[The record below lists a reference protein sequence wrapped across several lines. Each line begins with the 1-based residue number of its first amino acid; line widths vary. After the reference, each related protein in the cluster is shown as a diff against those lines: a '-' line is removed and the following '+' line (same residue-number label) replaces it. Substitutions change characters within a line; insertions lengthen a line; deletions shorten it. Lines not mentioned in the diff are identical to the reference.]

1 MTTRYRMVGWLGLLG
16 LVGGTLSASAQA
28 PTRED
33 SIKGKIWSATA
44 QQVWAVAP
52 KMPAA
57 QLKPWSTSQDFN
69 TWLKSQ
75 ANAELAKQSEL
86 GMLQSKVVERV
97 KVQNQGSPNATA
109 GQVAAAILAEI
120 GQQQEAKLKMGRLAR
135 LDLAALTTNLTP
147 YVPAAAPVANPTNP
161 VAAQAGANQTTPPAN
176 NTGAAVEVPDDKQ
189 TPDTPAAL
197 SPEPNY
203 PPAAVT
209 VSNATYFGL
218 SPYAAM
224 AVIGLLGAGLGAF
237 LFAQFGPR
245 RSSRHSYR
253 PPTPASTSDL
263 PVKDTPEYKKLR
275 QAYDKLQ
282 REVNEL
288 KRQIAELRGQSV
300 PMAPPPAE
308 PELEADDLFQVAPA
322 VAPHDVPPPAPA
334 PAERPAAAP
343 TALTLYG
350 PVQETPF
357 LEERKIVD
365 SPLPQ
370 LALMLTID
378 PRRPEQ
384 ASFTLNPQVNQVM
397 LIGDG
402 LNRLQ
407 KFFDYDMPMGR
418 ISSVTA
424 AAPGKLQRQADGWQ
438 VVERARLT
446 IR

>member
-1 MTTRYRMVGWLGLLG
+1 MVGWLGLLG
-16 LVGGTLSASAQA
+16 VLSLGRPLLGQNVPVAA
-28 PTRED
+28 PATAAAPDEQQ
-33 SIKGKIWSATA
+33 KGQLWTATA
-44 QQVWAVAP
+44 QRVWADSHQKTPAP
-52 KMPAA
+52 PAWKTA
-57 QLKPWSTSQDFN
+57 GEFESWINNNPGPAGK
-69 TWLKSQ
+69 
-75 ANAELAKQSEL
+75 SEL
-86 GMLQSKVVERV
+86 GLLRGEVIKRIGKGQT
-97 KVQNQGSPNATA
+97 GTA
-109 GQVAAAILAEI
+109 PQVAQAILAEI
-120 GQQQEAKLKMGRLAR
+120 TQRRQQKTGALGRVNPETLRA
-135 LDLAALTTNLTP
+135 DLGRIVPLTAA
-147 YVPAAAPVANPTNP
+147 AAAP
-161 VAAQAGANQTTPPAN
+161 AAPDSVSPPATATATPPA
-176 NTGAAVEVPDDKQ
+176 GAAKPDASQSVMDENPA
-189 TPDTPAAL
+189 PDTPAAL

-203 PPAAVT
+203 PPTAVT
-209 VSNATYFGL
+209 VSDATYFGL

-245 RSSRHSYR
+245 RASRHLYR
-253 PPTPASTSDL
+253 APAPVSTSDI

-288 KRQIAELRGQSV
+288 KRQIAELRGQSA
-300 PMAPPPAE
+300 PMAPPPPE
-308 PELEADDLFQVAPA
+308 PEPETDDLFQVTPA
-322 VAPHDVPPPAPA
+322 VAMHDVPSSVPA

-343 TALTLYG
+343 SALTLYG